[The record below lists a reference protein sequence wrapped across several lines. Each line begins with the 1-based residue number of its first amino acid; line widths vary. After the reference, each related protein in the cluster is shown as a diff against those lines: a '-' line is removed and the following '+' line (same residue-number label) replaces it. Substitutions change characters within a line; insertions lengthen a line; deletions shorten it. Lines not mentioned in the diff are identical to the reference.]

1 MFDKYLICTDGL
13 RNVIS
18 ETGHVEGFEM
28 KIRIPYYRGVPLS
41 VIEEIKI
48 AVGGGVDGGAQIFG
62 NDQIRFSVASGSFMM
77 SEMSTVATKRWNFDE
92 DATIKV
98 YRPGGLVYF
107 DRSSTSRPPWTGSAN
122 TAASITPSTSG
133 VGGTSGRGR
142 WETWAATISTPSF
155 GR

>member
-1 MFDKYLICTDGL
+1 MFDKYLICKDGL

-92 DATIKV
+92 DATLKI

-107 DRSSTSRPPWTGSAN
+107 DQQIELWITIRAPYGRFSGHDRKTLTMEADKYLEIGGQRS
-122 TAASITPSTSG
+122 
-133 VGGTSGRGR
+133 
-142 WETWAATISTPSF
+142 
-155 GR
+155 

>member
-107 DRSSTSRPPWTGSAN
+107 DQQIELW
-122 TAASITPSTSG
+122 ITIRAPYGKFSG
-133 VGGTSGRGR
+133 HDRKVLTMEADKYLEVGGQRS
-142 WETWAATISTPSF
+142 
-155 GR
+155 

>member
-92 DATIKV
+92 DATLKV

-107 DRSSTSRPPWTGSAN
+107 DQQVELW
-122 TAASITPSTSG
+122 ITIRAPYGKFSG
-133 VGGTSGRGR
+133 HDRKVLTMEADKYLEVGGQRS
-142 WETWAATISTPSF
+142 
-155 GR
+155 